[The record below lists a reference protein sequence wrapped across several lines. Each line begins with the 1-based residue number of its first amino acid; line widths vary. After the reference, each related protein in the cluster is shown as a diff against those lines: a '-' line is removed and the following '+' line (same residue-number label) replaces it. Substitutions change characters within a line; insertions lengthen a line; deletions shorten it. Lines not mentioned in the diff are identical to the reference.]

1 MKGLYHKVIS
11 GKYSPL
17 PSSFSQ
23 DLKDIIAKCL
33 KTRASER
40 ISCEKLLTT
49 PGLLNHI
56 TGTLESQEVHK
67 DDEKTMLMKTIRMP
81 RHMGEITERL
91 PG

>member
-11 GKYSPL
+11 GKYEQL
-17 PSSFSQ
+17 PSHFSQ
-23 DLKDIIAKCL
+23 DLKEMIAKCL

-40 ISCEKLLTT
+40 TSCDKLLAT

-56 TGTLESQEVHK
+56 TGTLEEIEVLR
-67 DDEKTMLMKTIRMP
+67 DENNSLMKTIRMP